1 MPRAPDHWRVVNLAS
16 AARGLQAWMAC
27 LLWIL
32 LTAGALAGPPADAAP
47 DTTETSEPLGYPT
60 PLGLLRHFE
69 QSMQRGDTSSAMRCM
84 DLGTIPPGVREE
96 IGERLALQLALAL
109 ERLPPVV
116 LEEQPKED
124 SLVLASTSVGDVVMR
139 RRQHA
144 GGERLWQFAARTV
157 EALPSIFRKL
167 MKHGPVDPSLA
178 SLGEARKPI
187 AVLQWRS
194 PEVALWVSMPDSLKQ
209 HTLGMELYQWIGL
222 PIVVLLAWL
231 LKLLVE
237 VPIHAVLRRMA
248 GRGAVGPD
256 WTAVIARC
264 THAAGWTVALQSF
277 AWLVLLLGLPLEP
290 LDAVL
295 LAVEVVNV
303 ALVARLAMQLTDF
316 AGTWARSRD
325 KAGVSMRAL
334 DDLLIVIRVRI
345 AKILIVVGA
354 LMWIVSIVGAESS
367 VNRLLA
373 GLGIGGIAFALA
385 LQEPLRNFFSS
396 IVLAA
401 ERNFGVGDTLSFEG
415 VQGKVEHVGFRT
427 TTLRTKLETRL
438 LVPNAT
444 MASTKLDT
452 HSGNALKEFKAVLPI
467 AFDAQPSVLQAFGER
482 AQALVREAPGV
493 RTKSVEVG
501 VSALGAWG
509 IEYTV
514 TALFEKRDTPNWE
527 TFDALNRALLQAAH
541 ELGLPLRARA

>member
-1 MPRAPDHWRVVNLAS
+1 M
-16 AARGLQAWMAC
+16 QALIAC
-27 LLWIL
+27 LLCCVV
-32 LTAGALAGPPADAAP
+32 TAGAAGAPPAASASDTAEAA
-47 DTTETSEPLGYPT
+47 EPLGYPT

-69 QSMQRGDTSSAMRCM
+69 QSMQRGDTESAMRCM
-84 DLGTIPPGVREE
+84 DLSTIPPGVREE

-109 ERLPPVV
+109 ERLPPVA

-124 SLVLASTSVGDVVMR
+124 TLTLATTTVGDLTMR

-144 GGERLWQFAARTV
+144 GGERLWQFASRTI
-157 EALPSIFRKL
+157 EALPSIFRTVMTK
-167 MKHGPVDPSLA
+167 GPVDPSLA
-178 SLGEARKPI
+178 SQGEAKKPI
-187 AVLQWRS
+187 DVLQWRS
-194 PEVALWVSMPDSLKQ
+194 PEVALWVSMPDSMKR
-209 HTLGMELYQWIGL
+209 HVLGMELYQWLGL
-222 PIVVLLAWL
+222 PIVVLLAGL

-237 VPIHAVLRRMA
+237 VPIKALLRRMA
-248 GRGAVGPD
+248 GRGAVGAD
-256 WTAVIARC
+256 WSAVITRC
-264 THAAGWTVALQSF
+264 THAAGWTVALQS
-277 AWLVLLLGLPLEP
+277 AGWMVLLLGLPLEP
-290 LDAVL
+290 LDVLL

-303 ALVARLAMQLTDF
+303 ALVARLAMQLADF
-316 AGTWARSRD
+316 GGTWARSRD
-325 KAGVSMRAL
+325 RAGASLRAL

-345 AKILIVVGA
+345 AKILIVTGA
-354 LMWIVSIVGAESS
+354 LIWVVSILGAESS
-367 VNRLLA
+367 VNRMLA

-444 MASTKLDT
+444 MASTKLDA
-452 HSGNALKEFKAVLPI
+452 HSGNALKEFKAVLPV
-467 AFDAQPSVLQAFGER
+467 AFDAQPTVLEAFGER
-482 AQALVREAPGV
+482 ARALVREASGV
-493 RTKSVEVG
+493 RVKSIEVG

-527 TFDALNRALLQAAH
+527 TFDGLNRALLQAAH
-541 ELGLPLRARA
+541 DLGVPLRARA